1 MGDTANH
8 SQSNTQP
15 GYANFDWVT
24 NENATDNTVKVK
36 EAYFIY
42 FGDAGP
48 VPYTASIGRRPSYD
62 GLPGNLRE
70 GNADANS
77 PLSHLINVEYDGA
90 SFKFDLDKV
99 TSVPGMSFK
108 LCMGKGLTNAK
119 QRFSMDGQD
128 YSTDKTKNGDVDLA
142 GFIFVPY
149 DDGQYSV
156 HSMFFK
162 AHNMIGFNQQEMM
175 TWQAAAGDL
184 NGLGTMAPTATDVA
198 IYMNGI
204 PFHNVGNLYGGTV
217 MAMANGIGNGWSN
230 FLDNTTA
237 FVSYAF
243 TKTQPNGLGMLGST
257 DAKFGSSWWA
267 GVQMPAVFTK
277 DGKIGLE
284 YNQGSKYWRS
294 VTYGED
300 TMIGSKLAARGKAWE
315 GYYTQPLTKNLDMQL
330 RYTHISYDYT
340 GSNGFFGAE
349 GTPYT
354 MDEATA
360 NGMNVV
366 KSASDARAY
375 IRYRY

>member
-1 MGDTANH
+1 
-8 SQSNTQP
+8 
-15 GYANFDWVT
+15 
-24 NENATDNTVKVK
+24 
-36 EAYFIY
+36 
-42 FGDAGP
+42 
-48 VPYTASIGRRPSYD
+48 
-62 GLPGNLRE
+62 
-70 GNADANS
+70 
-77 PLSHLINVEYDGA
+77 
-90 SFKFDLDKV
+90 
-99 TSVPGMSFK
+99 
-108 LCMGKGLTNAK
+108 
-119 QRFSMDGQD
+119 
-128 YSTDKTKNGDVDLA
+128 
-142 GFIFVPY
+142 
-149 DDGQYSV
+149 
-156 HSMFFK
+156 
-162 AHNMIGFNQQEMM
+162 
-175 TWQAAAGDL
+175 
-184 NGLGTMAPTATDVA
+184 
-198 IYMNGI
+198 
-204 PFHNVGNLYGGTV
+204 